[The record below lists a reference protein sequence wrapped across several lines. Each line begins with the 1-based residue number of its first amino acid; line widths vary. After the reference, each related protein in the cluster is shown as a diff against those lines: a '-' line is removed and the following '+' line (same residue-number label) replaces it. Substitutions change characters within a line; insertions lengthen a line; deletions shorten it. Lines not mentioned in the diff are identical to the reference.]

1 MSITAGTTTCIAAG
15 IAGQLG
21 LDRTNIGDGACKLA
35 LFAFTAVII
44 RNLTRAGPSRDLSR
58 RLAGEIAA
66 RGAVGRGGRLDDRR
80 PEESGPVTP
89 GGDERPGPVPESAV
103 SADAVIVELR
113 PRAAD
118 GGALVDVVAAAY
130 DAFERA
136 LYAFALGLTRSG
148 TAAEDLVQESYLRL
162 VREVQ
167 AGRPPDNVK
176 AWLYRVCA
184 NLATS
189 RGRRATVATRYL
201 PFLASREVGETPE
214 ARHLRLELGA
224 ELSAALA
231 ELTHDE
237 RTGLLLSAGGFHGP
251 EIADVIG
258 RSHGATR
265 TMLTRARTKVQAR
278 LSGEVDR
285 RA

>member
-1 MSITAGTTTCIAAG
+1 M
-15 IAGQLG
+15 
-21 LDRTNIGDGACKLA
+21 
-35 LFAFTAVII
+35 
-44 RNLTRAGPSRDLSR
+44 
-58 RLAGEIAA
+58 
-66 RGAVGRGGRLDDRR
+66 
-80 PEESGPVTP
+80 
-89 GGDERPGPVPESAV
+89 PESAAGANV
-103 SADAVIVELR
+103 VFGDVR

-118 GGALVDVVAAAY
+118 HAAVVDIVSAAY
-130 DAFERA
+130 DSLERA
-136 LYAFALGLTRSG
+136 LYAFALGITHSG
-148 TAAEDLVQESYLRL
+148 TAAEDLVQESFLRL

-167 AGRPPDNVK
+167 AGRPPDNIR

-189 RGRRATVATRYL
+189 RGRRATIATRYL

-224 ELSAALA
+224 ELTSALA
-231 ELTHDE
+231 DLSADE

-265 TMLTRARTKVQAR
+265 TMLTRARMKVQAR
-278 LSGEVDR
+278 LSGDVDR
-285 RA
+285 HA

>member
-1 MSITAGTTTCIAAG
+1 
-15 IAGQLG
+15 L
-21 LDRTNIGDGACKLA
+21 LDQR
-35 LFAFTAVII
+35 
-44 RNLTRAGPSRDLSR
+44 P
-58 RLAGEIAA
+58 GESDA
-66 RGAVGRGGRLDDRR
+66 
-80 PEESGPVTP
+80 VTP
-89 GGDERPGPVPESAV
+89 GGDERPGPVPESAAGANV
-103 SADAVIVELR
+103 VFGDVR

-118 GGALVDVVAAAY
+118 HAAVVDIVSAAY
-130 DAFERA
+130 DSLERA
-136 LYAFALGLTRSG
+136 LYAFALGITHSG
-148 TAAEDLVQESYLRL
+148 TAAEDLVQESFLRL

-167 AGRPPDNVK
+167 AGRPPDNIR

-189 RGRRATVATRYL
+189 RGRRATIATRYL

-224 ELSAALA
+224 ELTSALA
-231 ELTHDE
+231 DLSADE

-265 TMLTRARTKVQAR
+265 TMLTRARMKVQAR
-278 LSGEVDR
+278 LSGDVDR
-285 RA
+285 HA

>member
-1 MSITAGTTTCIAAG
+1 MHEPT
-15 IAGQLG
+15 
-21 LDRTNIGDGACKLA
+21 LA
-35 LFAFTAVII
+35 V
-44 RNLTRAGPSRDLSR
+44 
-58 RLAGEIAA
+58 
-66 RGAVGRGGRLDDRR
+66 
-80 PEESGPVTP
+80 
-89 GGDERPGPVPESAV
+89 
-103 SADAVIVELR
+103 DAVFRDVRSRPAAKDAVE
-113 PRAAD
+113 
-118 GGALVDVVAAAY
+118 DVVAMAY
-130 DAFERA
+130 DAHERS

-148 TAAEDLVQESYLRL
+148 AAAEDLVQESYLRL

-167 AGRPPDNVK
+167 AARTPDNVR

-189 RGRRATVATRYL
+189 RGRRASVATRYL

-251 EIADVIG
+251 EIAEILG

-278 LSGEVDR
+278 LSGEVNR

>member
-1 MSITAGTTTCIAAG
+1 MPD
-15 IAGQLG
+15 Q
-21 LDRTNIGDGACKLA
+21 R
-35 LFAFTAVII
+35 
-44 RNLTRAGPSRDLSR
+44 P
-58 RLAGEIAA
+58 GESEA
-66 RGAVGRGGRLDDRR
+66 
-80 PEESGPVTP
+80 VTP
-89 GGDERPGPVPESAV
+89 GGVERPEPVPESAV
-103 SADAVIVELR
+103 AADVVLVELR
-113 PRAAD
+113 PR
-118 GGALVDVVAAAY
+118 VDDRVEAVDIVAAAY

-136 LYAFALGLTRSG
+136 LYAFALGITHSG
-148 TAAEDLVQESYLRL
+148 TAAEDLVQESFLRL

-167 AGRPPDNVK
+167 AGRTPANIRP
-176 AWLYRVCA
+176 WLYRVCA

-189 RGRRATVATRYL
+189 RGRRAMVASRYL

-224 ELSAALA
+224 ELTAALA
-231 ELTHDE
+231 DLSHDE

-251 EIADVIG
+251 EIADIIG

>member
-1 MSITAGTTTCIAAG
+1 M
-15 IAGQLG
+15 
-21 LDRTNIGDGACKLA
+21 
-35 LFAFTAVII
+35 
-44 RNLTRAGPSRDLSR
+44 
-58 RLAGEIAA
+58 
-66 RGAVGRGGRLDDRR
+66 
-80 PEESGPVTP
+80 
-89 GGDERPGPVPESAV
+89 PESAV
-103 SADAVIVELR
+103 AT
-113 PRAAD
+113 
-118 GGALVDVVAAAY
+118 DVVFGDARSRSAEREGVVDIVSAAY
-130 DAFERA
+130 DTYERA
-136 LYAFALGLTRSG
+136 LYAFALGITHSG
-148 TAAEDLVQESYLRL
+148 TAAEDLVQESFLRL

-167 AGRPPDNVK
+167 AGRPPNNAR

-201 PFLASREVGETPE
+201 PFLVAREVGETPE

-224 ELSAALA
+224 ELTAAMSALSP
-231 ELTHDE
+231 DE

-258 RSHGATR
+258 RSHAATR
-265 TMLTRARTKVQAR
+265 TMLTRARMKVQAR

>member
-1 MSITAGTTTCIAAG
+1 
-15 IAGQLG
+15 L
-21 LDRTNIGDGACKLA
+21 
-35 LFAFTAVII
+35 
-44 RNLTRAGPSRDLSR
+44 PSQ
-58 RLAGEIAA
+58 
-66 RGAVGRGGRLDDRR
+66 R
-80 PEESGPVTP
+80 PEGSGPVTP
-89 GGDERPGPVPESAV
+89 DGDGRHEPVPEPALAANAV
-103 SADAVIVELR
+103 FHEMR
-113 PRAAD
+113 PRHTTQEAV
-118 GGALVDVVAAAY
+118 VDVVTAAF
-130 DAFERA
+130 DEHERA
-136 LYAFALGLTRSG
+136 LYGFALGLTRSG
-148 TAAEDLVQESYLRL
+148 TTAEDLVQESYLRL
-162 VREVQ
+162 VREVG
-167 AGRPPDNVK
+167 AGRAPDNIR

-214 ARHLRLELGA
+214 ARHLRLELGS

-231 ELTHDE
+231 ELSHDE

-251 EIADVIG
+251 EIAEIIG

>member
-1 MSITAGTTTCIAAG
+1 
-15 IAGQLG
+15 
-21 LDRTNIGDGACKLA
+21 
-35 LFAFTAVII
+35 
-44 RNLTRAGPSRDLSR
+44 
-58 RLAGEIAA
+58 
-66 RGAVGRGGRLDDRR
+66 
-80 PEESGPVTP
+80 
-89 GGDERPGPVPESAV
+89 VPEPALA
-103 SADAVIVELR
+103 ADAVFRDARSRHAAQE
-113 PRAAD
+113 RA
-118 GGALVDVVAAAY
+118 VDVVTEAY
-130 DAFERA
+130 DAHERA
-136 LYAFALGLTRSG
+136 LYGFALGLTRSG

-162 VREVQ
+162 VREVH
-167 AGRPPDNVK
+167 AGRAPDNVR

-201 PFLASREVGETPE
+201 PFLASRDVGETPE

-251 EIADVIG
+251 EIAEIIG

-265 TMLTRARTKVQAR
+265 TMLTRARMKVQAR

>member
-1 MSITAGTTTCIAAG
+1 MPDAAVAATTVAANVVFE
-15 IAGQLG
+15 
-21 LDRTNIGDGACKLA
+21 DVRTRSA
-35 LFAFTAVII
+35 
-44 RNLTRAGPSRDLSR
+44 
-58 RLAGEIAA
+58 
-66 RGAVGRGGRLDDRR
+66 
-80 PEESGPVTP
+80 
-89 GGDERPGPVPESAV
+89 ERPNV
-103 SADAVIVELR
+103 SD
-113 PRAAD
+113 
-118 GGALVDVVAAAY
+118 LVSTAY
-130 DAFERA
+130 DSLERP
-136 LYAFALGLTRSG
+136 LYGFALGITRSG
-148 TAAEDLVQESYLRL
+148 SAAEDLVQECFLRL
-162 VREVQ
+162 IREVQ
-167 AGRPPDNVK
+167 AGRTPDNIR
-176 AWLYRVCA
+176 AWLYRVCT

-201 PFLASREVGETPE
+201 PFLAAREVGETPE

-251 EIADVIG
+251 EIAEIIG

-265 TMLTRARTKVQAR
+265 TMLTRARLKVQAR

>member
-1 MSITAGTTTCIAAG
+1 MPEAA
-15 IAGQLG
+15 
-21 LDRTNIGDGACKLA
+21 
-35 LFAFTAVII
+35 TAVAASVVFEDV
-44 RNLTRAGPSRDLSR
+44 RTRA
-58 RLAGEIAA
+58 A
-66 RGAVGRGGRLDDRR
+66 
-80 PEESGPVTP
+80 
-89 GGDERPGPVPESAV
+89 ERPNVTDLV
-103 SADAVIVELR
+103 SNAFDS
-113 PRAAD
+113 
-118 GGALVDVVAAAY
+118 
-130 DAFERA
+130 FERP

-148 TAAEDLVQESYLRL
+148 SIAEDLVQESFLRL
-162 VREVQ
+162 IREVQ
-167 AGRPPDNVK
+167 AGRTPDNIR
-176 AWLYRVCA
+176 AWLYRVCT

-231 ELTHDE
+231 ELSADE

-251 EIADVIG
+251 EIAEIIG

-265 TMLTRARTKVQAR
+265 TMLTRARLKLQAR
-278 LSGEVDR
+278 LAAEVNP